1 MESEKVV
8 TSRALLK
15 KAKSV
20 GVREAQAKLSRLV
33 ESSSPAIITSHG
45 IPKSFLIS
53 YYDMLEI
60 LDVLEELKDRRLIE
74 EIAGARKEYEEGF
87 SVPAERLFKKL
98 GF

>member
-1 MESEKVV
+1 MV

-33 ESSSPAIITSHG
+33 ESKSPAIITSHG

-53 YYDMLEI
+53 YDDMLEI
-60 LDVLEELKDRRLIE
+60 LEVLEELKDKRLIE
-74 EIAGARKEYEEGF
+74 EIARARKEYEEGLF
-87 SVPAERLFKKL
+87 VPVERVFKKL

>member
-1 MESEKVV
+1 MV
-8 TSRALLK
+8 TSRALLR

-33 ESSSPAIITSHG
+33 ESSEPAIITSHG

-53 YYDMLEI
+53 YDDMLEI
-60 LDVLEELKDRRLIE
+60 LEVLEELKDKRLIE
-74 EIAGARKEYEEGF
+74 EIAGARREYEKGL

>member
-1 MESEKVV
+1 MV

-20 GVREAQAKLSRLV
+20 GVREAQAKLSKLI
-33 ESSSPAIITSHG
+33 EASNPTIITSHG
-45 IPKSFLIS
+45 VPKSLLIS
-53 YYDMLEI
+53 YDEMLEI
-60 LDVLEELKDRRLIE
+60 LEVLEELKDKRLIE
-74 EIAGARKEYEEGF
+74 EIARARKEYEEGL